1 MLSQALIAS
10 VALSV
15 IVVKFRCRAIALYL
29 ISRAALISDPGP
41 RQTLPYAAC
50 LLWWGSYSALFL
62 AYNRE
67 LVYEYRVYIS

>member
-41 RQTLPYAAC
+41 RPTIPYAAC
-50 LLWWGSYSALFL
+50 LLC
-62 AYNRE
+62 NRE
-67 LVYEYRVYIS
+67 LVYEYHVNIS